1 MSNQPRRR
9 GPMGGGHGRMG
20 TGEKAKD
27 FKGTM
32 KKLFT
37 YLSEYKIGIFFVM
50 IFAIGS
56 TVFNIIGPKVL
67 GKATTEIFKGLVGK
81 VSGGSGIDFTK
92 IGKILLT
99 LLCLYVISACF
110 SFIQGY
116 IMTGVSQKLT
126 YRMRKEISEK
136 INRMPMNYFDTTT
149 HGEVLSRVTN
159 DVDTL
164 SQSLNQSATQM
175 ITSVTTII
183 GGTDHDDQY
192 QSADDCDRT
201 SDPAGIYGT
210 DFCNRKTLTEILQ
223 KPAGIS
229 GTYQW
234 SGRRSIWRT

>member
-1 MSNQPRRR
+1 
-9 GPMGGGHGRMG
+9 MG

-81 VSGGSGIDFTK
+81 VSGGSGIDYTK

-126 YRMRKEISEK
+126 YRMRKR
-136 INRMPMNYFDTTT
+136 NF
-149 HGEVLSRVTN
+149 
-159 DVDTL
+159 
-164 SQSLNQSATQM
+164 
-175 ITSVTTII
+175 
-183 GGTDHDDQY
+183 
-192 QSADDCDRT
+192 
-201 SDPAGIYGT
+201 
-210 DFCNRKTLTEILQ
+210 
-223 KPAGIS
+223 
-229 GTYQW
+229 
-234 SGRRSIWRT
+234 